1 MAYANPSSA
10 ALDKTP
16 AMKLTEEKL
25 ENVQLKILFVTFS
38 AYLTT
43 YFAKYNISA
52 STQLIQDQFGYSNA
66 EFGIVFTAY
75 AMVYGLGQFL
85 AGFLSSRL
93 NPKSVLLMGISGSVV
108 ANILFGLSS
117 NLQLFTVFWC
127 LNALSLSMVWSPI
140 TGVMY
145 AWLPEKRW
153 GSWMGIL
160 CALSYVGSALAMPV
174 ASSIAA
180 AWGWRATFCVLPLV
194 FALSGLL
201 IFLLV
206 RASPEKAGYRA
217 EWIPPEK
224 KAIKLTVKD
233 YALCLA
239 NSKFFMLC
247 LCMILAN
254 AVRWGLNNWIIKIL
268 KQPVED
274 GGYGFSLVLAG
285 GVGSSIHWGAAV
297 LSLTTGW
304 LSDKGFGGRRWPVIC
319 LAFVI
324 AGLSLLAMSSGAA
337 ILGIPGGMVLLVL
350 FLFLT
355 GGLIQAMMAPMS
367 ALPGDLLGGDKG
379 AAGNGLL
386 YGMAYIGA
394 MFSGTALGAIMDAW
408 GNMAGVVT
416 LALLCGLGALL
427 SFAIRR

>member
-1 MAYANPSSA
+1 MTQAKT
-10 ALDKTP
+10 LTQDKV
-16 AMKLTEEKL
+16 
-25 ENVQLKILFVTFS
+25 ENIQLKILFVTFS

-52 STQLIQDQFGYSNA
+52 ATQSIQDQFGYTNA
-66 EFGIVFTAY
+66 EFGVVFTSY
-75 AMVYGLGQFL
+75 AMVYGFGQFL
-85 AGFLSSRL
+85 AGYLSNRL
-93 NPKSVLLMGISGSVV
+93 NPKTVLLMGIGGSVL
-108 ANILFGLSS
+108 ANILFGASGS
-117 NLQLFTVFWC
+117 LQFFTLFWC

-145 AWLPEKRW
+145 SWLPEKRW

-174 ASSIAA
+174 ATMVASN
-180 AWGWRATFCVLPLV
+180 WGWRATFYGLPLV
-194 FALSGLL
+194 FAISGLL
-201 IFLLV
+201 IFLIV
-206 RASPEKAGYRA
+206 SATPEKAGYRA
-217 EWIPPEK
+217 EWVSPLKKTEK
-224 KAIKLTVKD
+224 ITVKD
-233 YALCLA
+233 YLLCLA
-239 NSKFFMLC
+239 NSKFLMLC

-268 KQPVED
+268 RQPIEG
-274 GGYGFSLVLAG
+274 GGYGFSLNLAG
-285 GVGSSIHWGAAV
+285 IVGSSIHWGAAV

-304 LSDKGFGGRRWPVIC
+304 LSDKGFSGRRWPVIC
-319 LAFVI
+319 IAFII
-324 AGLSLLAMSSGAA
+324 AGLALLAMSSGVS
-337 ILGIPGGMVLLVL
+337 ILSIPGGMALLVA

-367 ALPGDLLGGDKG
+367 CLPGDILGGDRG

-386 YGMAYIGA
+386 YGMAYVGA

-408 GNMAGVVT
+408 GNMAGVLT
-416 LALLCGLGALL
+416 LSGLCGLGAVL

>member
-1 MAYANPSSA
+1 MSQTMTLSS
-10 ALDKTP
+10 DKVNQT
-16 AMKLTEEKL
+16 
-25 ENVQLKILFVTFS
+25 QLKVLLVTFS

-52 STQLIQDQFGYSNA
+52 STQAIQDQFSYTNA
-66 EFGIVFTAY
+66 EFGAVLTAF
-75 AMVYGLGQFL
+75 AMVYGFGQFL
-85 AGFLSSRL
+85 AGYLSNRFSS
-93 NPKSVLLMGISGSVV
+93 KTVLLIGIFGSVA

-117 NLQLFTVFWC
+117 SLALFAVFWC

-145 AWLPEKRW
+145 SWLPEKKW

-174 ASSIAA
+174 ASFIAA
-180 AWGWRATFCVLPLV
+180 SWGWRATFIGLPLI
-194 FALSGLL
+194 FGFSGLL
-201 IFLLV
+201 IFLMV
-206 RASPEKAGYRA
+206 KATPEKAGFKA
-217 EWIPPEK
+217 DWMAAEK
-224 KAIKLTVKD
+224 KSTRISIKEYL
-233 YALCLA
+233 LCLA
-239 NSKFFMLC
+239 NSKFLMLC

-268 KQPVED
+268 SQPAED

-285 GVGSSIHWGAAV
+285 AVGSSIHWGAAF

-304 LSDKGFGGRRWPVIC
+304 LSDKAFAGRRWPVIC
-319 LAFVI
+319 LAFAISGVS
-324 AGLSLLAMSSGAA
+324 LSLLSSGAA
-337 ILGIPGGMVLLVL
+337 ILAWTAGLALLVVL
-350 FLFLT
+350 LFLT

-367 ALPGDLLGGDKG
+367 CLPGDLLGSDRG

-386 YGMAYIGA
+386 YGTAYIGA
-394 MFSGTALGAIMDAW
+394 MFSGSALGAIMDAG
-408 GNMAGVVT
+408 GNMAGILT
-416 LALLCGLGALL
+416 LAGFCGVGAIL